1 MIDKN
6 SVNKILV
13 IKLRGIGDVVLS
25 TIVLDNLKV
34 DFPKS
39 TIDYLTDAP
48 CKPGLEGLHQINKV
62 HVFPRNSL
70 LERLK
75 MFLKIRSIGYDLVI
89 DLFSNPATAQLTF
102 FSGAKYRIGFP
113 YRARKYAYNYYGPE
127 ERGIYHTAI
136 LHLMLLKNAGL
147 NSSIENLYYYLDKR
161 AQDVADKYFIMNN
174 LNNYL
179 VIGISPSGGWPS
191 KKCDPEKLALIG
203 NTLKDKYNGII
214 LILWGPSDKDDAV
227 KISNSVPGSLIAPD
241 TSIKEMA
248 AFINKCSLL
257 IANDS
262 GPMHISTAVGTPVLS
277 LHGPTDPRL
286 QGPFGE
292 KHEWVNY
299 AELDCII
306 CNLLACPKNHE
317 CFKYLPI
324 QKIIEKVDI
333 LIEKNNIKVPH

>member
-6 SVNKILV
+6 SVKKILV

-25 TIVLDNLKV
+25 TIVLDNLKA
-34 DFPKS
+34 DFPES

-48 CKPGLEGLHQINKV
+48 CIPGLEGLPLINKV
-62 HVFPRNSL
+62 YTFPRNSL
-70 LERLK
+70 PERLK

-127 ERGIYHTAI
+127 ERGIYHTAM

-147 NSSIENLYYYLDKR
+147 TSSIKNLYYYLDKE
-161 AQDVADKYFIMNN
+161 AQDSANEYFTTNN
-174 LNNYL
+174 LCDRL

-203 NTLKDKYNGII
+203 NTLKEKYSSKI
-214 LILWGPSDKDDAV
+214 LILWGPTDKDDAV
-227 KISNSVPGSLIAPD
+227 QINNSVPGSLIAPG

-248 AFINKCSLL
+248 AFIKKCSFL

-292 KHEWVNY
+292 KHEWINY
-299 AELDCII
+299 SELDCII
-306 CNLLACPKNHE
+306 CNLLECPKNHE
-317 CFKYLPI
+317 CFKDLPI
-324 QKIIEKVDI
+324 QNIIEKVDI